1 MEEVTMEL
9 FRREDEEQQSQAAR
23 LLGEAFPQAYGEAP
37 EEEVKSILLPDRI
50 AVKAVHKG
58 KLIGLAG
65 AIPQYGHTGWEMHP
79 LVVSKDFRG
88 KGIGG
93 QLLSFL
99 EKEVTT
105 RGGVTLYLGTDDEDG
120 ATSLSGVDLFQ
131 DPFGKIAEIRNLKGH
146 PYEFYQKVG
155 YTIVGVIPD
164 ANGMG
169 KPDIWMAKSLV
180 RSI

>member
-1 MEEVTMEL
+1 MRKSTDQTPLPLWRKKERHTSLKVLKSEPFIPLSGIRKNRRTGKWWSSSEAIWRRNRSDRFSARNKKKRIWEESIMEEVTMEL

-79 LVVSKDFRG
+79 LVVS
-88 KGIGG
+88 
-93 QLLSFL
+93 
-99 EKEVTT
+99 
-105 RGGVTLYLGTDDEDG
+105 
-120 ATSLSGVDLFQ
+120 
-131 DPFGKIAEIRNLKGH
+131 
-146 PYEFYQKVG
+146 
-155 YTIVGVIPD
+155 
-164 ANGMG
+164 
-169 KPDIWMAKSLV
+169 
-180 RSI
+180 